1 MKRALVLLALLALPT
16 APLAA
21 QVTLD
26 FTPRLGAYVPLKD
39 LIVGTDPTTGLP
51 LTQRAQ
57 TKFTIGGRLGV
68 WLAPSFGFE
77 GVVDYNKSGVGQVL
91 GGIPQAD
98 IASHLFASSGR
109 AMVRLGSGSS
119 VAFILSAGGGLVSR
133 GGDFAARCNRSMC
146 DLEPVLPTAEQ
157 QEKVDEAIWHAGET
171 DELILRGLV
180 ESHFRHTGSLR
191 ARMLLDQWAAMRGR
205 FVKVFQHEYKRALK
219 QLAAAQEAPAQRMAA

>member
-77 GVVDYNKSGVGQVL
+77 GVVDYNKSAVGQVL

-133 GGDFAARCNRSMC
+133 GGAFAAGSSPPFTTYSGTT
-146 DLEPVLPTAEQ
+146 DLTGNAGIAFLVPLSKTIAARID
-157 QEKVDEAIWHAGET
+157 VDGMTYSAQYSSPIFGT
-171 DELILRGLV
+171 
-180 ESHFRHTGSLR
+180 TGS
-191 ARMLLDQWAAMRGR
+191 
-205 FVKVFQHEYKRALK
+205 
-219 QLAAAQEAPAQRMAA
+219 QRQYDLFITFGLTGPFRQYGIPGEGGEW